1 MQKNI
6 NLTIREKF
14 DKVYTEAKEAA
25 EIKLQQLMAEL
36 CLDSLSLEDKILKVH
51 YKMEEVEKVY
61 DEFDR
66 SEYTENYNSED
77 WLFNFYYNKLLML
90 NRDEAD
96 VLREAIILSTQYHEL
111 IALYWEL
118 GKETGQY
125 SFDEYM
131 KGKEDVFLSKLD
143 KRPFNIEKSEYY
155 KIRNWQCWN
164 FIDIVEK
171 EFAIMKEVFRR
182 EYNSSGD
189 ELIVRERANFNSIYK
204 HTDGISELEIINRL
218 KKFVVLKDYDSS
230 LLKDSALKQEFLG
243 FANENA
249 MHLHVTPASVKGVLA
264 KYKKGTPKVPVSG
277 VPFIL
282 YALNRYDIWI
292 EEIEKGKLTVADELQ
307 GDFIPLFEST
317 INDARKKATEELEIF
332 FDTNNTDNLSA
343 KELEGE
349 LFEEFESLRHKMNKL
364 EHLNYYSFIGDE
376 EALKCMFC
384 YNCYFGTD
392 IERQVK
398 QLFDSVYLDEKISSI
413 GGELYEI
420 FGNLTYKRPEEKGD
434 DSHFEI
440 YSIIN
445 QIVFDSSLYKK
456 FRSITDRFFKEHEGS
471 LKPFYF
477 LKRDYEDDLEE
488 LYHDAIDNLRK
499 ALSRQ
504 EQTKNI
510 LYLQERL
517 KEIRHRELSGKIH
530 GWRFGKF
537 LTGFKEFLQIEAEY
551 IKETKDLKF
560 IPVSKSV
567 KALPAPANNKF
578 SFGYIGSDVRPLETI
593 YSELSRNYNFINDDK
608 TTLKQ
613 FIEVFTAK
621 DLSQVQHEIHAGCD
635 TTLFAYIIDKMKPM
649 FKNGFFTA
657 IENYGLFKSDNGNII
672 RATAISKSKA
682 ACKSIHMRDIDKFF
696 KQLQ

>member
-6 NLTIREKF
+6 NLAIREKF
-14 DKVYTEAKEAA
+14 DELFAEAKEAA
-25 EIKLQQLMAEL
+25 AIKLQEL
-36 CLDSLSLEDKILKVH
+36 KEELSLDGLSLEDKILKVH
-51 YKMEEVEKVY
+51 YKKEEIEKLY

-96 VLREAIILSTQYHEL
+96 VLREAIILSTLYHEL
-111 IALYWEL
+111 IEMYWDL
-118 GKETGQY
+118 AKETGKY
-125 SFDEYM
+125 SFDDYM
-131 KGKEDVFLSKLD
+131 QGKEDVFLTKLD
-143 KRPFNIEKSEYY
+143 RRPFNIEKSEYY

-171 EFAIMKEVFRR
+171 EFTIIKDIFRR
-182 EYNSSGD
+182 EYQISGD
-189 ELIVRERANFNSIYK
+189 ILLEQEREIFNMLYNDK
-204 HTDGISELEIINRL
+204 EGISENEIINRL
-218 KKFVVLKDYDSS
+218 KKFSVLKNYDFSV
-230 LLKDSALKQEFLG
+230 LNNSALRREFLA
-243 FANENA
+243 FANEDA
-249 MHLHVTPASVKGVLA
+249 MHLHITPVSVKEVLS
-264 KYKKGTPKVPVSG
+264 KYKKSTPKVPVSG

-292 EEIEKGKLTVADELQ
+292 EEIEKGKLTVADDLQ
-307 GDFIPLFEST
+307 GDFVPLFETT
-317 INDARKKATEELEIF
+317 IADAREKAIEELEIF
-332 FDTNNTDNLSA
+332 FDTNNTDNLSE
-343 KELEGE
+343 KE
-349 LFEEFESLRHKMNKL
+349 FEEVLFDEFETLRHRMNKL
-364 EHLNYYSFIGDE
+364 EHLNYFSFIVSE
-376 EALKCMFC
+376 EELKCMFC

-392 IERQVK
+392 VDRQVK
-398 QLFDSVYLDEKISSI
+398 QLYESVYLDEKIGSI

-420 FGNLTYKRPEEKGD
+420 FGNLTYKRPEEKED

-456 FRSITDRFFKEHEGS
+456 FRNISDRFFKEHEGS
-471 LKPFYF
+471 LKPYYF

-488 LYHDAIDNLRK
+488 VYHDAIENLRK

-517 KEIRHRELSGKIH
+517 KEIRHRELSGKMH

-567 KALPAPANNKF
+567 KALPAPGNNKL
-578 SFGYIGSDVRPLETI
+578 SFGYIGKDVRLLETI
-593 YSELSRNYNFINDDK
+593 YSELSRNYNFINEDK
-608 TTLKQ
+608 TTQKQ
-613 FIEVFTAK
+613 FVEVFTAK
-621 DLSQVQHEIHAGCD
+621 DLSNVNHEIHSGCD

-657 IENYGLFKSDNGNII
+657 IENYGLFKSDNGNVIK
-672 RATAISKSKA
+672 ATAISKSKS
-682 ACKSIHMRDIDKFF
+682 ACKSIHMTDIDKFF